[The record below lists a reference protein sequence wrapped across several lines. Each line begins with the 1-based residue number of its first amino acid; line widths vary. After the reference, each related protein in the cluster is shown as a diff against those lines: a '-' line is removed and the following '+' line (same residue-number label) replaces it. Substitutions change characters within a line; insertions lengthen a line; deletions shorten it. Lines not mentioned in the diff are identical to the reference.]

1 MSGVVEKGKYEFIYE
16 KFSIV
21 QFVTSPKACCFSNM
35 IRNLFLMKGIVA
47 QKSEFITEPLIIIP
61 SFPSALFSKMFAIRA
76 FQRYDDLKTKFFLD
90 ISSLNFG
97 RQRIKL

>member
-61 SFPSALFSKMFAIRA
+61 SFPGALFSKMFAIRA
-76 FQRYDDLKTKFFLD
+76 FQRDDDLKTKFFLD